1 MTTPL
6 FLLFTALGC
15 IEPPPSATEG
25 STEPGGAAK
34 PGAPE
39 PGAPAAEG
47 APGAPGVPQEA
58 TKVPQPHDGA
68 DLGSPKPQ
76 FTQAELAD
84 GAKLNLNIECDEC
97 SGSIL
102 VRVEDASKHPPIVST
117 QKSFDGAGK
126 SEIMVPKGISAVLM
140 VVDDTDGNG
149 QPTPGENIGLWTG
162 GLLNTDAPPDVVDLK
177 VGVVPDTP
185 PLPPAEDDPNA
196 VPPVGAD
203 GAAPV
208 MDETPKTDATPATD
222 GAPAEA
228 VTPPT
233 E

>member
-1 MTTPL
+1 MTTPIFIIL
-6 FLLFTALGC
+6 AALGC

-39 PGAPAAEG
+39 PGAAPAG
-47 APGAPGVPQEA
+47 GGPDAPGTPQQATRVPE
-58 TKVPQPHDGA
+58 PHDGA
-68 DLGSPKPQ
+68 NLGSPKPQ
-76 FTQAELAD
+76 FTQEELAD
-84 GAKLNLNIECDEC
+84 GVKLNLAIACDDC
-97 SGSIL
+97 SSSIL
-102 VRVEDASKHPPIVST
+102 VRVEDASKQPPIVST
-117 QKSFDGAGK
+117 QKAFTGTGAQT
-126 SEIMVPKGISAVLM
+126 IMVPKGISAVLM

-162 GLLNTDAPPDVVDLK
+162 GLLNTDAPPDSVELT

-185 PLPPAEDDPNA
+185 PLPPAADDPNA
-196 VPPVGAD
+196 VPPAGAD

-208 MDETPKTDATPATD
+208 MDETPKPDA
-222 GAPAEA
+222 APANA
-228 VTPPT
+228 T